1 MRRPPCRRRGV
12 VRCIGAVASG
22 FAIVLAFA
30 AVPPAAEPSGS
41 GRVHRLGILWPYS
54 SSVASPFSDALRQG
68 LREIGYVEGQNLVVE
83 ERWADG
89 RLDRLPLL
97 AAELARRKV
106 DVIVAASTAAVQ
118 AARQEARTIPI
129 VMTLISDPVESGFAA
144 SLGRPGGNVT
154 GLSLMH
160 PELSGKR
167 VALLKE
173 VNPRITRVAAFWSAS
188 TPSYPIVLRGTE
200 GAARSLGMHIQP
212 VEVRGPGG
220 LDSAFA
226 AISREHVTGLVVLP
240 DPMFRNQHKRIIELA
255 AHQRLP
261 TMYWSRE
268 LVDAGGLMSYGAS
281 IPDIHRRA
289 AVFVDKILK
298 GAKPGELPVEQP
310 TKFELVIN
318 LKTARGLGLALSQSL
333 LQQADQVVE

>member
-1 MRRPPCRRRGV
+1 MQRLG
-12 VRCIGAVASG
+12 
-22 FAIVLAFA
+22 AIVGTLAIA
-30 AVPPAAEPSGS
+30 AALLAWPLAAEPNSS
-41 GRVHRLGILWPYS
+41 GRVPRVGVLWPYS
-54 SSVASPFSDALRQG
+54 SSVAWPFSEALRQG
-68 LREIGYVEGQNLVVE
+68 LREVGYVEGYNLIVE

-89 RLDRLPLL
+89 SLDRLPSL
-97 AAELARRKV
+97 AAELARGKV
-106 DVIVAASTAAVQ
+106 DVIVAASTPAVQ
-118 AARQEARTIPI
+118 AARQETRTIPI
-129 VMTLISDPVESGFAA
+129 VMTLISDPVASGIAA

-200 GAARSLGMHIQP
+200 TAARSLGLQVLPI
-212 VEVRGPGG
+212 EVRGPGG
-220 LDSAFA
+220 LDSAFTT
-226 AISREHVTGLVVLP
+226 ISREQATALVVLP

-255 AHQRLP
+255 AQQRLP

-298 GAKPGELPVEQP
+298 GARPGELPVEQP

-318 LKTARGLGLALSQSL
+318 LKTARTIGLTISQPL
-333 LQQADQVVE
+333 LQQADQVLE

>member
-1 MRRPPCRRRGV
+1 MRWL
-12 VRCIGAVASG
+12 GAIAL
-22 FAIVLAFA
+22 AIVAALAA
-30 AVPPAAEPSGS
+30 WPPAAEPNSS
-41 GRVHRLGILWPYS
+41 GRVPRVGVLWPYS
-54 SSVASPFSDALRQG
+54 SSVAWPFSEALRQG
-68 LREIGYVEGQNLVVE
+68 LREVGYVEGYNLIVE

-89 RLDRLPLL
+89 SLERLPAL
-97 AAELARRKV
+97 ASELARGKV
-106 DVIVAASTAAVQ
+106 DVIVAASTPAVQ
-118 AARQEARTIPI
+118 AARQETRTIPI
-129 VMTLISDPVESGFAA
+129 VMTLISDPVESGIAA

-200 GAARSLGMHIQP
+200 TAARSLGMQVQP
-212 VEVRGPGG
+212 IEVRGPGG

-226 AISREHVTGLVVLP
+226 ALLREQVNALVVLP

-255 AHQRLP
+255 AQQRLP

-298 GAKPGELPVEQP
+298 GARPGELPVEQP

-318 LKTARGLGLALSQSL
+318 LKAAKQIGLTLPPHVLAR
-333 LQQADQVVE
+333 ADRVIK